1 MAKQQLSIVNE
12 NGDFV
17 VKDTGSVYPRHSVLA
32 GQPMIKFIDSFDT
45 LDEAQAAFPKAT
57 LSHSLMMP
65 VNTFDHL
72 PDDTDY

>member
-1 MAKQQLSIVNE
+1 MSKQQLSIVKE
-12 NGDFV
+12 NGEFA

-45 LDEAQAAFPKAT
+45 LEEAQSAFPDAQVT
-57 LSHSLMMP
+57 HALMMP